1 MNNLFEQL
9 SIITG
14 VPQDTIEKL
23 IKKSY
28 LCISDDLYGAKINGE
43 TCVDIDIIFG
53 TLTLKIQGD
62 DLKIKFNP
70 SEELI
75 KTIKTTLLENKSI
88 LKTKIEKSL
97 IDNITK
103 TFNELI

>member
-14 VPQDTIEKL
+14 VPQDIIEKL

-28 LCISDDLYGAKINGE
+28 LCISDDLYNAKINGE
-43 TCVDIDIIFG
+43 MSVDIDIVFG
-53 TLTLKIQGD
+53 TLTLKVQGD

-70 SEELI
+70 SEDLI
-75 KTIKTTLLENKSI
+75 KTIKSTLLENKSL

>member
-14 VPQDTIEKL
+14 VSQDTIEKL

-28 LCISDDLYGAKINGE
+28 LCISDDLYNAKINGE
-43 TCVDIDIIFG
+43 MSVDIDIVFG
-53 TLTLKIQGD
+53 TLTVKMQGD

-70 SEELI
+70 SEDLI
-75 KTIKTTLLENKSI
+75 KTIKSTLLENKSL